1 MKKALTYSDVLLI
14 PQYSEIKSRANVST
28 QITSKCGKVTAELP
42 VFSANMDSISS
53 VDMMQYINRKGGIG
67 SLHRFMTVEEN
78 VEQYLQSPENT
89 FCSLGLNDQKR
100 FEELYMAGCRRY
112 MLDLAHGH
120 SSMMSDALKWLKNK
134 ANDIVIVAGNVC
146 TADGAAFLVDQGAD
160 IVKVGVGPGSVCT
173 TRDKTGHGYPQL
185 SAVMECSS
193 AIPNNSVIADGGL
206 KHPGDIV
213 KALAAG
219 ADFVMLGSMFAGSYY
234 TPGRVSTVNFLA
246 YKTYR
251 GMASEDVYEEYS
263 KAGNYKCPEGVSVTV
278 PYKCEAETEKIV
290 LNIVGGLRSGLTYSG
305 AKNIKDLQ
313 AKAKFVEASSGT
325 KIENGTLK

>member
-1 MKKALTYSDVLLI
+1 
-14 PQYSEIKSRANVST
+14 
-28 QITSKCGKVTAELP
+28 
-42 VFSANMDSISS
+42 
-53 VDMMQYINRKGGIG
+53 MQYINRKGGIG

-219 ADFVMLGSMFAGSYY
+219 ADFVMLGSCLLVVTTHQVGFPPLIFWRIKHTVGWLQKMY
-234 TPGRVSTVNFLA
+234 TKSILRLATTNAPRVLV
-246 YKTYR
+246 
-251 GMASEDVYEEYS
+251 
-263 KAGNYKCPEGVSVTV
+263 
-278 PYKCEAETEKIV
+278 
-290 LNIVGGLRSGLTYSG
+290 
-305 AKNIKDLQ
+305 
-313 AKAKFVEASSGT
+313 
-325 KIENGTLK
+325 